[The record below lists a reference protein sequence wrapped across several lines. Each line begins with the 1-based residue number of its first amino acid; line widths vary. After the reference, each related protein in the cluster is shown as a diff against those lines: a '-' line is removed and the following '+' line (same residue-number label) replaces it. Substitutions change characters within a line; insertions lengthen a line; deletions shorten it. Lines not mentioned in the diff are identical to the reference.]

1 MPRLPASI
9 SKMEIRDWPVRI
21 LSGNESLLARIYL
34 KMECDPDEGKISF
47 RLISSH
53 AIDHA
58 RLRLG
63 PLPTKAGTLE
73 VIQNGREITPTR
85 VSSGDA
91 DWTWILLEGKPER
104 DYDITL
110 RY

>member
-1 MPRLPASI
+1 MCHRNVKLQGISGLTIMEAVIALVIITIIFAAILPQ
-9 SKMEIRDWPVRI
+9 
-21 LSGNESLLARIYL
+21 
-34 KMECDPDEGKISF
+34 F
-47 RLISSH
+47 RLINNSWYSQQ
-53 AIDHA
+53 
-58 RLRLG
+58 
-63 PLPTKAGTLE
+63 GTAE